1 MKINCEYKNEFE
13 DEEVYFDYGYTASIC
28 VTTYRGKKYVFDG
41 IENCWTE
48 GLESLYLKGN
58 ILYYCNNENE
68 VLTPYDLAGVFY
80 FSHVW
85 EFATSGASMWLF
97 NFLCKKMTVS
107 QLAEKIR
114 GHKGSI
120 LYSLLQS
127 VDAEQSSQDDIMT
140 ILARFMPKREI
151 KPYMEFASEVK
162 NLDEIESIDIK
173 LVAEPL

>member
-1 MKINCEYKNEFE
+1 
-13 DEEVYFDYGYTASIC
+13 
-28 VTTYRGKKYVFDG
+28 
-41 IENCWTE
+41 
-48 GLESLYLKGN
+48 
-58 ILYYCNNENE
+58 
-68 VLTPYDLAGVFY
+68 
-80 FSHVW
+80 
-85 EFATSGASMWLF
+85 MWLF

-140 ILARFMPKREI
+140 ILARFMPEREI